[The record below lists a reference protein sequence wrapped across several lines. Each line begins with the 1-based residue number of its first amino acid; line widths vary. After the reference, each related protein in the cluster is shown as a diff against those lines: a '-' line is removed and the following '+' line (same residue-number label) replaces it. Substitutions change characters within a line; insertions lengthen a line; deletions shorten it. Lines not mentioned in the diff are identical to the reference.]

1 MSRYSKI
8 RAEIMSGKSDKNIS
22 ENDMYYF
29 LERIGAYHKRT
40 TGSHQIYSMDN
51 IREIINLQPQDG
63 KIKPYEVKQVRNL
76 VNKYKL
82 GKEDN

>member
-29 LERIGAYHKRT
+29 LKRIGAYHR
-40 TGSHQIYSMDN
+40 
-51 IREIINLQPQDG
+51 IIFG
-63 KIKPYEVKQVRNL
+63 R
-76 VNKYKL
+76 
-82 GKEDN
+82 